1 MEQSEI
7 KLFEGKNIRYVWDEE
22 KEQYFFSVVDVIQ
35 VLGYRTA
42 FRLLDIGRR
51 SAYWIMD
58 GFAYGIL
65 DGFAYW
71 TPFGPRGK
79 YEL

>member
-35 VLGYRTA
+35 VLTDSA
-42 FRLLDIGRR
+42 IPRR
-51 SAYWIMD
+51 Y
-58 GFAYGIL
+58 
-65 DGFAYW
+65 
-71 TPFGPRGK
+71 
-79 YEL
+79 

>member
-35 VLGYRTA
+35 VLGYWTA
-42 FRLLDIGRR
+42 FRLLDIGRLRLLDIGRR

-71 TPFGPRGK
+71 
-79 YEL
+79 L

>member
-35 VLGYRTA
+35 VLGYWTA
-42 FRLLDIGRR
+42 FRLLDIGRLR
-51 SAYWIMD
+51 LLAI
-58 GFAYGIL
+58 G
-65 DGFAYW
+65 
-71 TPFGPRGK
+71 
-79 YEL
+79 

>member
-35 VLGYRTA
+35 VLGYWTA
-42 FRLLDIGRR
+42 SPIGRP
-51 SAYWIMD
+51 SGLEGSM
-58 GFAYGIL
+58 
-65 DGFAYW
+65 
-71 TPFGPRGK
+71 K
-79 YEL
+79 YEV